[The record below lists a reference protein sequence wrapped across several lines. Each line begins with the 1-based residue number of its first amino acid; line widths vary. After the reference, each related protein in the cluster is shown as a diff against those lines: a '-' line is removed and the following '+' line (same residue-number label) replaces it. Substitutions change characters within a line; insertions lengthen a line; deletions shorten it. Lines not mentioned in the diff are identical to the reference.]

1 MPDEGRAEL
10 QGVPLT
16 PCNASL
22 MEERR
27 TEEHIFIVRV
37 RSEPGAAAPQWRA
50 TIEDV
55 GTGRRVSSTDLR
67 DVHDFIRLRIGSAS
81 PQSG

>member
-1 MPDEGRAEL
+1 MSD
-10 QGVPLT
+10 
-16 PCNASL
+16 
-22 MEERR
+22 RR

-37 RSEPGAAAPQWRA
+37 WSEPGAAAPQWRA

-67 DVHDFIRLRIGSAS
+67 DVQDFIRLRIGSVL
-81 PQSG
+81 PQGG